1 MGVGGVVAMVVV
13 VVVVGEA
20 DGVVV
25 VVEDVAVGVVVAV
38 VVVLMVMEAAVV
50 VVFLGAGAEVEVDVA
65 IPAVAVLMVVAK
77 VVVDEAIPAGGD
89 VEMVVVLGNSRLSL
103 SQNSAGSQC
112 LHVTGS
118 VGESQYSDFRMN
130 HAPIVVEHLLDT
142 DYYFHLGAH
151 LNSSHLYFH
160 WQIGTHRGNSDQ
172 MNSFVAVTAHF
183 GCIAGHSVA
192 DKHQKLLNH
201 SNSNHHA
208 TSHNS
213 CYSLNLQNLDNI
225 VAHYFVPY
233 ILFVANIGHP
243 VSTENNAG
251 WNRKYQ
257 MGMSYWLFVD

>member
-50 VVFLGAGAEVEVDVA
+50 VVFLGAGAEVGVDVA
-65 IPAVAVLMVVAK
+65 IPAVAVLL

-103 SQNSAGSQC
+103 SQDSAGSQC
-112 LHVTGS
+112 SHVTGS

-142 DYYFHLGAH
+142 DY
-151 LNSSHLYFH
+151 
-160 WQIGTHRGNSDQ
+160 
-172 MNSFVAVTAHF
+172 
-183 GCIAGHSVA
+183 
-192 DKHQKLLNH
+192 
-201 SNSNHHA
+201 
-208 TSHNS
+208 
-213 CYSLNLQNLDNI
+213 
-225 VAHYFVPY
+225 
-233 ILFVANIGHP
+233 
-243 VSTENNAG
+243 
-251 WNRKYQ
+251 
-257 MGMSYWLFVD
+257 